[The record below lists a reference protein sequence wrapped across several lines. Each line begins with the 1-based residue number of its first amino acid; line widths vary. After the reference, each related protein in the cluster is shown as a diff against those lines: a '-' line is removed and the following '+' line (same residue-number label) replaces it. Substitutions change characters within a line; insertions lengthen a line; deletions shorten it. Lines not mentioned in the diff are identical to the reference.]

1 MVMVMVMAMDV
12 NFCPDCG
19 VERFN
24 SSNFCLKCG
33 FNFKEISSNE
43 IIPEEIN
50 NIDNSADEQS
60 DKLDENDQYDTTQEN
75 ENLIDSELGEVS
87 FSHVPY
93 ADLNDIKSTL
103 DMRYNC
109 KPVHIERD
117 PDDGNI
123 YTIKTS
129 DHKSIT
135 LKLGT
140 SGAKELKP
148 GDDLVFNSV
157 PSEDLRDIRS
167 FLNETFDSS
176 PIHIDRNVNDGNIY
190 EIKTDQG
197 THIKLKLGAA
207 KIKIIREDKK
217 SQEVEKSQ
225 EASTSVKDNNGIML
239 TGFIFGLVSIFLHE
253 IGIIPITGIIISI
266 IGLVTY
272 KEEKH
277 KGLWMGI
284 VGLVLNILYFLVN
297 ANMNGHL

>member
-1 MVMVMVMAMDV
+1 VVMAVDV

-19 VERFN
+19 AERYN

-33 FNFKEISSNE
+33 FNFKEIASDQFTWDE
-43 IIPEEIN
+43 FN
-50 NIDNSADEQS
+50 NSDNSGQEQS
-60 DKLDENDQYDTTQEN
+60 
-75 ENLIDSELGEVS
+75 NLIDESVQSGTTEENHNLMDSQLGEVS

-103 DMRYNC
+103 DLRYNC

-123 YTIKTS
+123 YIIKTS

-140 SGAKELKP
+140 FGAKEMKP

-167 FLNETFDSS
+167 FLKETFDSS
-176 PIHIDRNVNDGNIY
+176 PIHIDRNVNDGNLY

-197 THIKLKLGAA
+197 TYIKLKLGAG

-217 SQEVEKSQ
+217 SQEVGESQ
-225 EASTSVKDNNGIML
+225 EVASTPVKDNNGIMV
-239 TGFIFGLVSIFLHE
+239 TGFIFGLVSIFLNE
-253 IGIIPITGIIISI
+253 IGMIPLTGIIISI

-284 VGLVLNILYFLVN
+284 VALVLNILYSLVN